1 MPKLRAF
8 SSFKQFD
15 RLPALF
21 QRKILANVRLCSL
34 ELRIETGRNSRPRLE
49 VHQRVRQVCQDVF
62 QEDDQEVRV
71 ENEFHFILTCSH
83 YSNIRRDWLEN
94 MVKPDN
100 FYNLS
105 QSNKLGVIL
114 NDAENCKSTVKFITT
129 AYPLILVN
137 TSTKLQCVIS
147 PLWLGW

>member
-1 MPKLRAF
+1 M
-8 SSFKQFD
+8 
-15 RLPALF
+15 
-21 QRKILANVRLCSL
+21 
-34 ELRIETGRNSRPRLE
+34 
-49 VHQRVRQVCQDVF
+49 H
-62 QEDDQEVRV
+62 V
-71 ENEFHFILTCSH
+71 ENKFHFILTCSH

-129 AYPLILVN
+129 AYPLVLVN